1 MTNVGYATLDV
12 IPSMKGFQSSV
23 TRGVDPAMSSAGKR
37 AGDRFGTFF
46 KSAAKV
52 GILGGIAAAAGAIK
66 LGASAIDEAREAQ
79 QVARQ
84 TAAVIKSTGGA
95 AKLSAKDVSKL
106 AGRLSY
112 MAGVD
117 DELIQAGENV
127 LLTFKDVRNE
137 AGKGN
142 KIFDKATKVALNM
155 STALGTDLKGANIQ
169 VGKALNDPIK
179 GVTALTRVGVTF
191 TDQQKDQIKTLVES
205 GDKLAA
211 QKLILKELGSE
222 FGGSARSQAS
232 ASDRLKVAF
241 GNVQESLGK
250 GLLPI
255 VQDFSRF
262 LLREGVPAAQEFSDW
277 FNKKGIPAIK
287 DLGKKL
293 RPLADELLP
302 AAADAF
308 KSIKGFAQD
317 ALPFAEGIVG
327 AFNDMPGWVKKVLIG
342 GVAGGFAAKKLG
354 LGSLAS
360 SGAKAAGGGLFAKG
374 STPANP
380 LYVLDVTKG
389 LGSGKLG
396 AGSKVLGALGK
407 GGLLAAFGISAALAT
422 KQDLEL
428 LEGGIKGALQGGGRG
443 TPFGGE
449 FKGEPQALTW
459 AEKFGTIM
467 DDNED
472 KIFANKQAIEE
483 FGQSV
488 RTRIPRVIE
497 TKFTLLGID
506 VANSQINGMFDT
518 FIARNTRMQAQ
529 FSGDGG
535 STQPPNRTPDD
546 GKVGPAPATRG
557 GVTINI
563 GEMKPHDYKEFTR
576 EVQRRSIAG
585 AGNGWG

>member
-317 ALPFAEGIVG
+317 TLPFAEGIVG

-389 LGSGKLG
+389 LGTGKLG
-396 AGSKVLGALGK
+396 AGSKVLGALGR
-407 GGLLAAFGISAALAT
+407 GGLLAAFGISAAIAT

-535 STQPPNRTPDD
+535 ATQPPNRTPDD
-546 GKVGPAPATRG
+546 GKGGPAPATRG